1 MVTGFGFCSNCGSA
15 LTEAGQRF
23 CSACGFSQ
31 PLADSPAAPVGP
43 APAPAVLPQPP
54 VVAPTA
60 PLAPSP
66 APQQAVAPPPTW
78 SMPPTAPAVAVPA
91 RTTANPTTVVVG
103 IIVIAAIVA
112 AGVFVMNNSKGSP
125 NPSPGKGGVLFGSAV
140 PTGTRAGATST
151 ATRTPA
157 VVAAGAVT
165 FEPASFSCADTEA
178 QITMTVWLPASVP
191 SSEQVTA
198 KLDDTDLTAKSVA
211 TDFEKQAD
219 GRWLTTGTD
228 STASLCGIVGE
239 GKHLLRVVDSKGSLL
254 AQGSFT
260 VIASATPTPPP
271 VLGGTITI
279 EPASFSC
286 SDASVEVTL
295 SAWLPASVT
304 EADQV
309 TGLVDGGNPN
319 TEAVGDGF
327 DQQADGRWLS
337 TSTEAASTLCGSLAA
352 GKHTLTIIKD
362 ADKQVLA
369 SGSFTLL
376 P

>member
-1 MVTGFGFCSNCGSA
+1 MATGFGFCSNCGAA

-31 PLADSPAAPVGP
+31 PYMASPAAPVGP
-43 APAPAVLPQPP
+43 APVVPPQPP
-54 VVAPTA
+54 LVAPTPPAVAPPPA
-60 PLAPSP
+60 PLP
-66 APQQAVAPPPTW
+66 ATGPPPTW
-78 SMPPTAPAVAVPA
+78 SMPPMAPAVPAPA
-91 RTTANPTTVVVG
+91 RTAVNPTTVVVG
-103 IIVIAAIVA
+103 VIVIAAIVA
-112 AGVFVMNNSKGSP
+112 VGAFAMNNSKGSP
-125 NPSPGKGGVLFGSAV
+125 NPSPGKGGILFGSAV
-140 PTGTRAGATST
+140 PTATAVAATSRT
-151 ATRTPA
+151 TGTPA
-157 VVAAGAVT
+157 VTTVGAVT

-178 QITMTVWLPASVP
+178 QITMKVWLPASVP

-198 KLDDTDLTAKSVA
+198 KLDDTDLSAKSVA
-211 TDFEKQAD
+211 TDFEKQGD

-228 STASLCGIVGE
+228 STSTLCGIVGE
-239 GKHLLRVVDSKGSLL
+239 GKHVLRVVDSQGSLL

-260 VIASATPTPPP
+260 IIASATPTPPP
-271 VLGGTITI
+271 VLGSTITI

-286 SDASVEVTL
+286 SDPGVEVTL
-295 SAWLPASVT
+295 SAWLPASLT
-304 EADQV
+304 ASDQV

-327 DQQADGRWLS
+327 DHQADGSWLS
-337 TSTEAASTLCGSLAA
+337 TSTETASTLCGSLAA